1 MAPHKLEFDP
11 FWFSK
16 DKINFWADHNWP
28 SLTSIYHYATAMTSI
43 DFNVTFFILTRF
55 NFLINQKRYLQLN
68 SDILDAVELRADFF
82 RLKP

>member
-1 MAPHKLEFDP
+1 
-11 FWFSK
+11 
-16 DKINFWADHNWP
+16 
-28 SLTSIYHYATAMTSI
+28 MTSI
-43 DFNVTFFILTRF
+43 DFNLTFFILTRF